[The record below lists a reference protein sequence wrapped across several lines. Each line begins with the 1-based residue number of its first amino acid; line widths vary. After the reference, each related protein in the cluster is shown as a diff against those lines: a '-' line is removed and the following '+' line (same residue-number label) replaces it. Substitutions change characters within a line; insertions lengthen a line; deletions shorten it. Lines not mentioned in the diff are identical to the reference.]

1 MSKTNIV
8 ISYSNPDTD
17 GVACS
22 IAMAKLLSMQDE
34 QQWVPMILGS
44 IGEETQFVLQQL
56 NLRGPTILPSF
67 ANVDKITLVDTHHK
81 AQLPQD
87 FPFERVVTIID
98 HHPNGDDQLFST
110 ATITNQKI
118 GAAASIVAKLFIDQG
133 VMDISMLQLLGFAIL
148 SNTLNFS
155 APSTTNFDRDIYA
168 QINRIAPIS
177 EKLIDEM
184 FEQRSVILKR
194 DMYIVLNSDFK
205 IFDTKAGRVG
215 ISQIE
220 AYNLVALINIEQTL
234 SALTQIANEKHL
246 NLCLFNGVDIKTGQS
261 LVFPANK
268 ESADL
273 LCDIFQLGSC
283 TVPLIFNRILLRKT
297 DFVPPLNM

>member
-168 QINRIAPIS
+168 QIFSGN
-177 EKLIDEM
+177 
-184 FEQRSVILKR
+184 
-194 DMYIVLNSDFK
+194 
-205 IFDTKAGRVG
+205 
-215 ISQIE
+215 
-220 AYNLVALINIEQTL
+220 
-234 SALTQIANEKHL
+234 
-246 NLCLFNGVDIKTGQS
+246 
-261 LVFPANK
+261 
-268 ESADL
+268 
-273 LCDIFQLGSC
+273 
-283 TVPLIFNRILLRKT
+283 
-297 DFVPPLNM
+297 